1 MAPQERQCRSELA
14 KLLSQYGILRGSP
27 LRRQRVCGKP
37 NCRCTRGQKHE
48 SLYLLVSE
56 GGKLRQLYIPKD
68 WEPIVQQWVENYRK
82 ARELMEDISR
92 IYWKKV
98 RDRQD

>member
-56 GGKLRQLYIPKD
+56 GGKLDNP
-68 WEPIVQQWVENYRK
+68 
-82 ARELMEDISR
+82 ARFSKMVGDLMAR
-92 IYWKKV
+92 ALV
-98 RDRQD
+98 